1 MAGPRKPPS
10 LLAQQVKNLP
20 AVLKMRVQ
28 SLGREDLPEKEIAT
42 YSNSLAWKIR
52 WTEEFGGLWS
62 MASQRVGHD

>member
-52 WTEEFGGLWS
+52 GTEEFGGLLS